1 MKVKKLLKSKEA
13 EKQRY
18 IAYVIDVT
26 VKMILENNPDMTIEE
41 ATNSFLN
48 SKTYKKGL
56 ALEPELYYHE
66 GRDYFYDL
74 WKNEQRYGRPI
85 PSVWLELHGLL

>member
-1 MKVKKLLKSKEA
+1 MLKSKET
-13 EKQRY
+13 ENKQY
-18 IAYVIDVT
+18 IANTIAT
-26 VKMILENNPDMTIEE
+26 TIKLILENNPNMTFEE

-48 SKTYKKGL
+48 SKTYLKGL

-74 WKNEQRYGRPI
+74 WNNEQKYGKPI